1 MAENEEDKVQESPAP
16 EEEQAA
22 EVEAKAKTRSRAKA
36 TAKTAAAEPEV
47 AEDEKADEPE
57 EDRDPLTV
65 SRFDAEGEAA
75 GTASLPASVF
85 GETPNRGVMHQALL
99 RQLAHRR
106 QGTSATKTRAEVSGG
121 GRKPYRQK
129 GTGHARHG
137 SIREPQMRGGGAVFG
152 PQPRSYLQQMPWK
165 MRRLALRSALSVKA
179 EERRVVVLERLAFE
193 EPKTQS
199 MVELL
204 QRVGVERS
212 ALVVLP
218 VANDIVARSTRNLP
232 WAKAILASN
241 LNIYDLFTHDEL
253 IVLEDAL
260 EVLEETFGP
269 RHKSDRVVIEAA
281 TEPASAARS
290 EEE

>member
-1 MAENEEDKVQESPAP
+1 V
-16 EEEQAA
+16 EQ
-22 EVEAKAKTRSRAKA
+22 VEA
-36 TAKTAAAEPEV
+36 
-47 AEDEKADEPE
+47 ADEESE
-57 EDRDPLTV
+57 ETRDPLTV
-65 SRFDAEGEAA
+65 SRYDAEGEAA
-75 GTASLPASVF
+75 GVASLPASIF
-85 GETPNRGVMHQALL
+85 GETPNKGVMHQALL

-137 SIREPQMRGGGAVFG
+137 STREPQMRGGGTVFG
-152 PQPRSYLQQMPWK
+152 PQPRSYRQQMPWK

-179 EERRVVVLERLAFE
+179 EERQVVVLERLAFE
-193 EPKTQS
+193 EPKTQA
-199 MVELL
+199 MVDLL
-204 QRVGVERS
+204 RRVGVGRS
-212 ALVVLP
+212 ALLVLP
-218 VANDIVARSTRNLP
+218 AANDVVSRSTRNLP

-241 LNIYDLFTHDEL
+241 LNIHDLFTHDEL

-269 RHKSDRVVIEAA
+269 RHKSDRVLIEVDAVD
-281 TEPASAARS
+281 EPASAARS

>member
-1 MAENEEDKVQESPAP
+1 MADNEEDKVQESSAP
-16 EEEQAA
+16 EEEQVA
-22 EVEAKAKTRSRAKA
+22 EVEATAKPRAKVEAVEA
-36 TAKTAAAEPEV
+36 TAGEPV
-47 AEDEKADEPE
+47 
-57 EDRDPLTV
+57 EDRDPLTA

-75 GTASLPASVF
+75 GTVSLPASIF

-106 QGTSATKTRAEVSGG
+106 QGTVATKTRSDVSGG

-137 SIREPQMRGGGAVFG
+137 SIREPQMRGGGTVFG
-152 PQPRSYLQQMPWK
+152 PQPRSYRQQMPWK

-179 EERRVVVLERLAFE
+179 EEHRVVVLERLAFE
-193 EPKTQS
+193 QPKTQD
-199 MVELL
+199 MVDLL

-218 VANDIVARSTRNLP
+218 AANDIVARSTRNLP

-269 RHKSDRVVIEAA
+269 RHKADRAVLEAA

-290 EEE
+290 EDE

>member
-1 MAENEEDKVQESPAP
+1 MPENEEDKVQEPAAP
-16 EEEQAA
+16 DEEQAA
-22 EVEAKAKTRSRAKA
+22 EVEAKAKPRSRAKA
-36 TAKTAAAEPEV
+36 AAKPAAAEPEV
-47 AEDEKADEPE
+47 VEEVAEEPE

-75 GTASLPASVF
+75 GVASLPASVF

-137 SIREPQMRGGGAVFG
+137 SIREPEMRGGGAVFG
-152 PQPRSYLQQMPWK
+152 PHPRSYRQQMPWK

-193 EPKTQS
+193 EPKTQA

-218 VANDIVARSTRNLP
+218 AANDVVSRSTRNLP
-232 WAKAILASN
+232 WAKVILAGN

-269 RHKSDRVVIEAA
+269 RHKADRVVIDAA
-281 TEPASAARS
+281 AEPASAARS

>member
-1 MAENEEDKVQESPAP
+1 MADNEEDKVQESPAP
-16 EEEQAA
+16 EEEQVA
-22 EVEAKAKTRSRAKA
+22 EVEAKAKPRAG
-36 TAKTAAAEPEV
+36 AAAKSAATEPEAV
-47 AEDEKADEPE
+47 EAEADEPE
-57 EDRDPLTV
+57 EDRDPLTA
-65 SRFDAEGEAA
+65 SRFDADGEAA
-75 GTASLPASVF
+75 GTVSLPASIF

-106 QGTSATKTRAEVSGG
+106 QGTAATKTRSDVSGG

-137 SIREPQMRGGGAVFG
+137 SIREPQMRGGGTVFG
-152 PQPRSYLQQMPWK
+152 PQPRSYRQQMPWK

-179 EERRVVVLERLAFE
+179 EEHRVVVLERLAFE
-193 EPKTQS
+193 EPKTQD
-199 MVELL
+199 MVDLL

-218 VANDIVARSTRNLP
+218 AANDVVARSTRNLP

-260 EVLEETFGP
+260 EVLEDTFGP
-269 RHKSDRVVIEAA
+269 RHKADRAVLEAA

-290 EEE
+290 EDE

>member
-1 MAENEEDKVQESPAP
+1 MADNEEDKVQESPAP
-16 EEEQAA
+16 EEEQVA
-22 EVEAKAKTRSRAKA
+22 EVEATAKPRAKVEAVEA
-36 TAKTAAAEPEV
+36 TAGEPV
-47 AEDEKADEPE
+47 
-57 EDRDPLTV
+57 EDRDPLTA

-75 GTASLPASVF
+75 GTVSLPASIF

-106 QGTSATKTRAEVSGG
+106 QGTVATKTRSDVSGG

-137 SIREPQMRGGGAVFG
+137 SIREPQMRGGGTVFG
-152 PQPRSYLQQMPWK
+152 PQPRSYRQQMPWK

-179 EERRVVVLERLAFE
+179 EEHRVVVLERLAFE
-193 EPKTQS
+193 QPKTQD
-199 MVELL
+199 MVDLL

-218 VANDIVARSTRNLP
+218 AANDIVARSTRNLP

-269 RHKSDRVVIEAA
+269 RHKADRAVLEAA

-290 EEE
+290 EDE